1 MDLAVTMFPMTT
13 RKYLPQFDLTDGI
26 GLLRHAGTYNI
37 VYQRHTNGALWSE
50 PVTVEGPVLDGN
62 AAFYIVC
69 SSDGDFDIEW
79 SEDGWDAGPH
89 IGKVELIPLP
99 PA

>member
-1 MDLAVTMFPMTT
+1 MPSKNHLPQTDLA
-13 RKYLPQFDLTDGI
+13 DGI
-26 GLLRHAGTYNI
+26 GFLRHAGAYRI
-37 VYQRHTNGALWSE
+37 VYQRHAKGALWSE

-69 SSDGDFDIEW
+69 SPDGDFDIEW

-89 IGKVELIPLP
+89 LGKVELIPMP
-99 PA
+99 QV